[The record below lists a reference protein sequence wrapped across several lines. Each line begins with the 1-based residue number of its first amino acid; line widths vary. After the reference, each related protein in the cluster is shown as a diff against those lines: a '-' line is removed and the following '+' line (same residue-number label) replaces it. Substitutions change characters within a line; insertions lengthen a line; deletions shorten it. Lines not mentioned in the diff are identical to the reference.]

1 MIVATYR
8 FLTECAL
15 GSAKNKKNKEQLDL
29 AEDRTR
35 GLFGIYCENTCKRN
49 VIAATPLN
57 RMLLMI

>member
-1 MIVATYR
+1 MCFVSQ
-8 FLTECAL
+8 
-15 GSAKNKKNKEQLDL
+15 GSAKIKKNKIQHDL

>member
-1 MIVATYR
+1 MCLR
-8 FLTECAL
+8 FCEEQ
-15 GSAKNKKNKEQLDL
+15 KKNKEQLDL